1 MFKYYLKI
9 FIFLKIE
16 YIYRKLKKLSEVFMI
31 KDRSIKRVFSMGI
44 GWIIGSIIGLILFA
58 LSLFFIEEVGFII
71 GVSISLGFGTFIG
84 ILIENKN
91 YKQLS
96 NDQIRE
102 INHLLFS
109 SILLIVFSI
118 IMITYVLIN

>member
-1 MFKYYLKI
+1 
-9 FIFLKIE
+9 
-16 YIYRKLKKLSEVFMI
+16 MI
-31 KDRSIKRVFSMGI
+31 KDKLSKQIFSIGI
-44 GWIIGSIIGLILFA
+44 GWIIGFIIGLILFA

-84 ILIENKN
+84 ILIENKD

-96 NDQIRE
+96 KDQIRE

-109 SILLIVFSI
+109 SILLIIFSI
-118 IMITYVLIN
+118 IMITYVLFN